1 MQSPVVTFGPNLGI
15 PNDSRRSNFTARRPS
30 NIWWRQNFVP
40 VVASYFSIV
49 LIFMDI
55 LQVLLV
61 PCFRLFDHVLSCF
74 IHDSLGL
81 SPWTS
86 WELTD
91 VNSFSLQPT
100 SCDFFFFRSSKQSKQ
115 VADHARRI
123 KNLVRAYNQVLQEE
137 STSADR
143 LFGSG
148 EVLIGFEGS
157 PTYPNMDGLEMFRTA
172 QEWIVDKSVNFSN
185 LGFLEQIMK
194 IPSMFW

>member
-1 MQSPVVTFGPNLGI
+1 MIPWDFPHELHGNSPMSTVFLY
-15 PNDSRRSNFTARRPS
+15 SLRPA
-30 NIWWRQNFVP
+30 I
-40 VVASYFSIV
+40 
-49 LIFMDI
+49 
-55 LQVLLV
+55 
-61 PCFRLFDHVLSCF
+61 
-74 IHDSLGL
+74 
-81 SPWTS
+81 
-86 WELTD
+86 
-91 VNSFSLQPT
+91 
-100 SCDFFFFRSSKQSKQ
+100 FFFFRSSKQSKQ

>member
-15 PNDSRRSNFTARRPS
+15 PNGWRRSNFTARRPS

-40 VVASYFSIV
+40 VVPSYFSIV
-49 LIFMDI
+49 LIFIDI
-55 LQVLLV
+55 LLR
-61 PCFRLFDHVLSCF
+61 FYYGFTMF
-74 IHDSLGL
+74 Y
-81 SPWTS
+81 PWFPGTFAMNFMGTHRCQLR
-86 WELTD
+86 WAPK
-91 VNSFSLQPT
+91 QQ
-100 SCDFFFFRSSKQSKQ
+100 SKQSKQ
-115 VADHARRI
+115 VADHAQRI

-137 STSADR
+137 STLADR

-148 EVLIGFEGS
+148 EVSIGFEGS